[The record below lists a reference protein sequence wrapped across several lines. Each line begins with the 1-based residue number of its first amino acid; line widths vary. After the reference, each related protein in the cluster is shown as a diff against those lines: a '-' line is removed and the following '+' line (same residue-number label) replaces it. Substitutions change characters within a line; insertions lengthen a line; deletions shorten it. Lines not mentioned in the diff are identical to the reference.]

1 MVLKPFRY
9 IQGYTWR
16 EQGVTAQSH
25 HSAKQSSTTAVPT
38 PSGVSERLSFL
49 SSACNLTLR
58 DGKPRGQLN
67 GRLLLGR
74 SDNQL
79 GGYDPLGR
87 RQSRTGLRLH
97 HGGHGRSR
105 SGNCGS
111 DRAEGHCLSSRTW
124 RGRRHSGRGGG
135 GGGGGRLLGDCCGG
149 GDGCGCG
156 SSGGVGGGAGGW
168 RRDNTSGRCNGADDR
183 VDATQLAGNDNFG
196 LTVDCFGSPSVC
208 PRFVLVAL

>member
-1 MVLKPFRY
+1 MSQHNHITLQNSQAPPPC
-9 IQGYTWR
+9 
-16 EQGVTAQSH
+16 
-25 HSAKQSSTTAVPT
+25 PT

-97 HGGHGRSR
+97 RGGHGRRR
-105 SGNCGS
+105 SGDCGS
-111 DRAEGHCLSSRTW
+111 DRAEGHCLSGRTW
-124 RGRRHSGRGGG
+124 RGRRHGGRSGG

-156 SSGGVGGGAGGW
+156 SSGGGGACGAGGW
-168 RRDNTSGRCNGADDR
+168 RRDNTRGRCNGADDR

-208 PRFVLVAL
+208 PHFVLVAL